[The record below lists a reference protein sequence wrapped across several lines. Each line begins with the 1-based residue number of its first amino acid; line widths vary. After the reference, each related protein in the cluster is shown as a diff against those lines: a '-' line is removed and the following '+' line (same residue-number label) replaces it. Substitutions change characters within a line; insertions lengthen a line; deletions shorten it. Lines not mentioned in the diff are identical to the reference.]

1 MMLGAPRFAPWFQN
15 AQQPLKSDPSSGQ
28 ITPPARNG
36 SSAPNGPIVAQYGL
50 VFPQSAENRQERGM
64 AIYRCCGSR
73 LRPVCHCLYFL
84 RGKEGGSSG
93 PEANN
98 CYYSVTYY
106 EVQCRIHTQS
116 NRRTLFPLPLLLY
129 NFPLFPPTTLPFF
142 YHSSVVLSI
151 KVLFCPPAQF
161 ITTPSLSSTLFDGA
175 SLFCS
180 PFDTVSL
187 ANSSYILVIP

>member
-50 VFPQSAENRQERGM
+50 VFPQSAENRQEIGM

-129 NFPLFPPTTLPFF
+129 NFPLFPPPRF
-142 YHSSVVLSI
+142 
-151 KVLFCPPAQF
+151 
-161 ITTPSLSSTLFDGA
+161 LSSTILLL
-175 SLFCS
+175 SCQLKFCS
-180 PFDTVSL
+180 ARRLNSL
-187 ANSSYILVIP
+187 PPHLYLQPYSTELPCSARLLTLFRSRTALIFS